1 MFHWYFLLLC
11 FVLNE
16 DQKHQ
21 CAIFF
26 PWGIEF
32 NYFPDEKVR
41 RKKAEMDFSCS
52 LSQIILGQVLVYAYV
67 SFYFYMGSCMET
79 ADLVL
84 TKPYQSFKIKS
95 MLDTLWYLTE
105 LCPCFFLSEN

>member
-1 MFHWYFLLLC
+1 MFHWYFLLFC

-26 PWGIEF
+26 PGEL
-32 NYFPDEKVR
+32 NLTVSQTRKLEG
-41 RKKAEMDFSCS
+41 KKAEMDFSCS
-52 LSQIILGQVLVYAYV
+52 LSQIILGQVVVYAYV

-84 TKPYQSFKIKS
+84 KIPSSHLK
-95 MLDTLWYLTE
+95 
-105 LCPCFFLSEN
+105 